1 MNYENLKYS
10 ITEYHD
16 LLINKLDIIIETE
29 IDKVI
34 RSEKENQVKLGY
46 LNKLRDDFISEI
58 KLIQKENL
66 KEYELNSAS
75 IQFLLNKVVKTQG
88 SQNEERLI
96 EEIKKEFVFK
106 KFCFLVLNAKKNL
119 VYLVSCDV
127 YFNLNEIEYFK

>member
-10 ITEYHD
+10 IAEYHD
-16 LLINKLDIIIETE
+16 QVINKLDIFIETE

-34 RSEKENQVKLGY
+34 RSEKGNQVKLGY
-46 LNKLRDDFISEI
+46 LNKLRDDYISEI
-58 KLIQKENL
+58 KIIQKENL

-75 IQFLLNKVVKTQG
+75 IQSLLNKVEKTQG

-106 KFCFLVLNAKKNL
+106 KFCFLLLNAKKNL

>member
-10 ITEYHD
+10 IAEYHD
-16 LLINKLDIIIETE
+16 QLINKLDIFIETE

-46 LNKLRDDFISEI
+46 LNKLRDDYISEI
-58 KLIQKENL
+58 KIIQKENL
-66 KEYELNSAS
+66 KEYKLNSAS
-75 IQFLLNKVVKTQG
+75 IQSLLNKVEKTQG

-106 KFCFLVLNAKKNL
+106 KFCFLLLNAKKNL
-119 VYLVSCDV
+119 VYLVSCDI

>member
-75 IQFLLNKVVKTQG
+75 IQSLLNKVEKTQG

-119 VYLVSCDV
+119 VYLVLCDV
-127 YFNLNEIEYFK
+127 YFNPNEIEYFK

>member
-75 IQFLLNKVVKTQG
+75 IQSLLNKVEKTQG

-119 VYLVSCDV
+119 IYLVSCDV
-127 YFNLNEIEYFK
+127 YFNPNEIEYFK